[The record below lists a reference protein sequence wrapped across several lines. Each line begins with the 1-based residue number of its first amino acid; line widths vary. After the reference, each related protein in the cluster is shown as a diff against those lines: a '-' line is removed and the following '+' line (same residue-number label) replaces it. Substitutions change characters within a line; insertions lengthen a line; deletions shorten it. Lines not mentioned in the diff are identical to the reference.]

1 MNRRI
6 TKIKVILCFLL
17 ITGCSSMCSKG
28 RKDLTPEEVVQSYLD
43 LSLNM
48 TNIDQKP
55 YLVNLTTG
63 TLKNALLSAN
73 DETMTNAFLKKHYHL
88 EAYAVVE
95 RRDRTPRET
104 EVTFVLTYRDLGE
117 EGKLK
122 PEEAPQVS
130 TENTVA
136 VVKEKGAWAI
146 RDVLGKST
154 TIDFPVQQGAIV
166 KPPAPGETLP
176 PETFD
181 DEGEDT
187 ETENEEG

>member
-1 MNRRI
+1 M
-6 TKIKVILCFLL
+6 
-17 ITGCSSMCSKG
+17 
-28 RKDLTPEEVVQSYLD
+28 
-43 LSLNM
+43 
-48 TNIDQKP
+48 
-55 YLVNLTTG
+55 
-63 TLKNALLSAN
+63 
-73 DETMTNAFLKKHYHL
+73 
-88 EAYAVVE
+88 VE

-146 RDVLGKST
+146 RAVLGKST